1 MGQCWIKKS
10 SENELVE
17 LVDVTVYYLEM
28 VAPSHRD
35 VPAPRDGLTV
45 LHARTPSV
53 PYYRFLYDAVG
64 REYNWL
70 SRRKLSDDELAT
82 ILKDPLNEVHVLYV
96 DGSPAGFA
104 ELNRRQPLE
113 VELVQF
119 GLMNSFI
126 GQGLGTWFLQ
136 WTIDKVWSYRPR
148 RFWLHTCTLDHPAA
162 VPTYRKAGFVKF
174 NEENIRREL

>member
-1 MGQCWIKKS
+1 MDRCWIEKNS
-10 SENELVE
+10 GNELVE

-28 VAPSHRD
+28 LTPSQRT

-45 LHARTPSV
+45 LHAQQPSV

-64 REYNWL
+64 KDYNWL
-70 SRRKLSDDELAT
+70 SRRKLSDDDLAT
-82 ILKDPLNEVHVLYV
+82 ILQDPLNEVHVLHV

-104 ELNRRQPLE
+104 ELDRRQADE

-119 GLMNSFI
+119 GLMADFI

-136 WTIDKVWSYRPR
+136 WTIDKVWSYSPR
-148 RFWLHTCTLDHPAA
+148 RFWLHTCTLDDPAA
-162 VPTYRKAGFVKF
+162 VPTYQKAGFVQF
-174 NEENIRREL
+174 REEKIRREP